1 MREAY
6 KNQIWLHFAVLI
18 FGTTGILGKLIS
30 LGAYHLVWYRLVVA
44 VIALGLFLLV
54 VQHRFRSRGDS
65 LIKMLAVGIILAA
78 HWVSFFEAIKQ
89 SNVSV
94 SLVCFSSSTLFVSF
108 IEPLYYKR
116 KVAWHEPVLG
126 AFIVVGLSFVFRA
139 EFTHIVGMQ
148 LSILSAFLAAW
159 FTVLNGL
166 LVRDNDARTITF
178 FELLGA
184 LGALSLFMLLTDKL
198 KVRELSLPFA
208 DLGWLLILG
217 IVCTAFSFVLSV
229 QLVKK
234 ISPYSFV
241 MAVNLEPIYAIL
253 LALLIWPE
261 SETMSEGFYLGAG
274 IVVLTIFLNGY
285 FQKKRRPFATG
296 SVDRG
301 G

>member
-1 MREAY
+1 VR
-6 KNQIWLHFAVLI
+6 
-18 FGTTGILGKLIS
+18 
-30 LGAYHLVWYRLVVA
+30 
-44 VIALGLFLLV
+44 
-54 VQHRFRSRGDS
+54 
-65 LIKMLAVGIILAA
+65 KMLAVGIILAA
-78 HWVSFFEAIKQ
+78 HWVTFFEAIKQ

-94 SLVCFSSSTLFVSF
+94 SLVCFSSSTLFVSL
-108 IEPLYYKR
+108 IEPFYYKR
-116 KVAWHEPVLG
+116 KVAWHEPLLG
-126 AFIVVGLSFVFRA
+126 VFIVVGLYFVFRA
-139 EFTHIVGMQ
+139 EFTYLLGMQ

-166 LVRDNDARTITF
+166 LVRENDARTITF

-184 LGALSLFMLLTDKL
+184 LGVLTLFMLLTDEL
-198 KVRELSLPFA
+198 KVRELGLPLA

-217 IVCTAFSFVLSV
+217 VVCTAFSFVLSV

-241 MAVNLEPIYAIL
+241 MAVNLEPIYAII

-274 IVVLTIFLNGY
+274 IVVLTIFLNAY
-285 FQKKRRPFATG
+285 IQKKRRLFATG
-296 SVDRG
+296 SVDSG